1 MADIK
6 KYSLQAIA
14 EEAANWFI
22 RFEENDVPGVERE
35 AFVNWLKRSPIHV
48 EEFIR
53 VSATHAQIKGIP
65 VTELISVKEL
75 LDQARSNVIDLTH
88 TRVNHTADMGADSST
103 LTRWARHPGAK
114 AAMLAALTLLAVW
127 LFAWNR
133 TSDDPNRLT
142 YVTALGEQ
150 RSILLEDGSVIKLNT
165 QSSLD
170 VYFSEAARSVKLSAG
185 EAVFYVAK
193 DATRPFQVEAGAA
206 VVKAIGT
213 RFNVYRQ
220 ASQTVITVM
229 EGRVA
234 VSSAKTLPVSATS
247 SGPSAVKPF
256 AAESVE
262 LNQDSQITVLETGA
276 IVAPAIVD
284 PEAITAWTDRRLV
297 FNAEPLETV
306 VRELNRYNPKKLVFG
321 DQLLSQ
327 QTISGV
333 FDANDP
339 EALLAFLQT
348 VGKLHVEVDSGSGD
362 WILYAEPE
370 IPQPP

>member
-1 MADIK
+1 MAYIK
-6 KYSLQAIA
+6 KHSLGAIA

-22 RFEENDVPGVERE
+22 RFEENDVPVAERE

-53 VSATHAQIKGIP
+53 VSATQAQIKGIP
-65 VTELISVKEL
+65 VTELITVKEL
-75 LDQARSNVIDLTH
+75 LDQARSNIINLTH
-88 TRVNHTADMGADSST
+88 TGVNHAADKGAGSST
-103 LTRWARHPGAK
+103 STRWARHPGAK
-114 AAMLAALTLLAVW
+114 AATLAALSILAVW
-127 LFAWNR
+127 LVAGQR
-133 TSDDPNRLT
+133 GLDDPARLT

-170 VYFSEAARSVKLSAG
+170 VYFSETTRSVKLSAG
-185 EAVFYVAK
+185 EAVFSVAK

-213 RFNVYRQ
+213 QFNVYRQ

-234 VSSAKTLPVSATS
+234 VSSAKTTPDSATS
-247 SGPSAVKPF
+247 SGLSAAKPF
-256 AAESVE
+256 ANAPVE
-262 LNQDSQITVLETGA
+262 LNQDSQVTVLETGA
-276 IVAPAIVD
+276 IAAPAIVD

-306 VRELNRYNPKKLVFG
+306 ARELNRYNHKKLLFG

-339 EALLAFLQT
+339 EALLAFLLT
-348 VGKLHVEVDSGSGD
+348 VGKLHVEVDTGSGD
-362 WILYAEPE
+362 WLLYAEPE
-370 IPQPP
+370 SSQPP

>member
-53 VSATHAQIKGIP
+53 VSATHAQIKAIP
-65 VTELISVKEL
+65 ATELISVKEL

-88 TRVNHTADMGADSST
+88 TRVNHTTDTGADSST
-103 LTRWARHPGAK
+103 STRWARHPGAK

-133 TSDDPNRLT
+133 SSDDPDRLT

-170 VYFSEAARSVKLSAG
+170 VYFSEATRSVKLSAG

-256 AAESVE
+256 AAESVQ

-348 VGKLHVEVDSGSGD
+348 VGKLHVKVDSGSGD

>member
-1 MADIK
+1 MADSK
-6 KYSLQAIA
+6 KNGLRAIA

-22 RFEENDVPGVERE
+22 RFEENAVPVAERE

-53 VSATHAQIKGIP
+53 VSATHVQIKGIP
-65 VTELISVKEL
+65 PTELTNVKEL
-75 LDQARSNVIDLTH
+75 LDQARSNVIDIAQ
-88 TRVNHTADMGADSST
+88 TRVNHTADTVAVSSVS
-103 LTRWARHPGAK
+103 TRWARHPGAK
-114 AAMLAALTLLAVW
+114 AAMLAALTILAVW
-127 LFAWNR
+127 LFVPNR
-133 TSDDPNRLT
+133 YSDDSNRLT

-170 VYFSEAARSVKLSAG
+170 VHFSEATRSVKLSAG

-193 DATRPFQVEAGAA
+193 DPARPFQVEAGAA

-234 VSSAKTLPVSATS
+234 VSSGKTIPDPATS
-247 SGPSAVKPF
+247 TGLSAAKPF
-256 AAESVE
+256 AATSVE
-262 LNQDSQITVLETGA
+262 LNQDSQVAVLETGVIA
-276 IVAPAIVD
+276 APAIVD
-284 PEAITAWTDRRLV
+284 PEAVTAWMDRRLV

-306 VRELNRYNPKKLVFG
+306 VRELNRYNPKKLLFG

-339 EALLAFLQT
+339 QALLAFLQT

-370 IPQPP
+370 IPHHP